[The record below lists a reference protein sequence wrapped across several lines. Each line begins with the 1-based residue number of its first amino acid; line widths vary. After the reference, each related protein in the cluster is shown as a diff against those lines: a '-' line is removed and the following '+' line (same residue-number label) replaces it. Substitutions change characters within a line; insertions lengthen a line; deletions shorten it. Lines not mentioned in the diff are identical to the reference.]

1 MTLMRRSARFIGS
14 ALPVGGRLALL
25 FATAGVLACGSARSV
40 PPAVGPGAQ
49 DARIEMDPVV
59 IEATPA
65 AGGVQIESFDAQELF
80 ELAGA
85 ALSQQ
90 RFDDAIRGYDR
101 LIKQFPESTYARP
114 SMYNRGLAQ
123 QGKKDWARAVDS
135 FRELA
140 DKYADHADAKDALF
154 KLGESYAE
162 LENWPSSGEVF
173 ARLLERKDLNS
184 DDRIEAIARRGFA
197 QLKLGDLDTAE
208 KTFHAALIYRQQ
220 IEKEE
225 RLATDFFLA
234 FAQYNLAQI
243 SHERFR
249 RTPIRLPEA
258 QMDRDLE
265 EKAALLLKA
274 QRSYIETIKYG
285 NPRWA
290 SAAGFQVGSLY
301 EELYDA
307 FMTAPIPAGL
317 DDEGRDVYREEL
329 RKKIRV
335 LLEKSVRWYRENLL
349 MVERLGVDTDWAQKT
364 KVAYAKLMRM
374 LDPGNK
380 TDPVLPGGADG
391 KQPEAP
397 GTPAAPERGG
407 SPRPAPPGTGDEIK
421 RRVL

>member
-1 MTLMRRSARFIGS
+1 MRRSSLVLGPLRATC
-14 ALPVGGRLALL
+14 LALRL
-25 FATAGVLACGSARSV
+25 GLVVAAGAGAGLGCGTTQPRPPILAPTEAH
-40 PPAVGPGAQ
+40 
-49 DARIEMDPVV
+49 IEMDPVV
-59 IEATPA
+59 IEAKPA

-80 ELAGA
+80 EQAGA
-85 ALSQQ
+85 ALSQN
-90 RFDDAIRGYDR
+90 RFDDAIQAYAR
-101 LIKQFPESTYARP
+101 LVKQFPGSTYARP
-114 SMYNRGLAQ
+114 SIYNRGLAF
-123 QGKKDWARAVDS
+123 QGKKDWASAVDS

-162 LENWPSSGEVF
+162 LENWPASGEVF
-173 ARLLERKDLNS
+173 ARLLDRKDLSS

-197 QLKLGDLDTAE
+197 QFKLGDLDTAE
-208 KTFHAALIYRQQ
+208 KTFHAALMFRQQ
-220 IEKEE
+220 VEKDE

-234 FAQYNLAQI
+234 FAQYHLAEI

-258 QMDRDLE
+258 QMDHDLE

-307 FMTAPIPAGL
+307 FMTAPIPSGL
-317 DDEGRDVYREEL
+317 DEEGRGIYREEL
-329 RKKIRV
+329 HKKIRV

-374 LDPGNK
+374 LDPSLKGD
-380 TDPVLPGGADG
+380 DPALPGEG
-391 KQPEAP
+391 KRPEAP
-397 GTPAAPERGG
+397 TVPTAPERGSG
-407 SPRPAPPGTGDEIK
+407 PHPVAPPDNDDVR

>member
-1 MTLMRRSARFIGS
+1 MTLMRRSLLLILIAG
-14 ALPVGGRLALL
+14 AGACGTTGTKGPVG
-25 FATAGVLACGSARSV
+25 
-40 PPAVGPGAQ
+40 PAPQPAAY
-49 DARIEMDPVV
+49 DMEPVV
-59 IEATPA
+59 IQATPA

-80 ELAGA
+80 EQAGA
-85 ALSQQ
+85 ALSQS
-90 RFDDAIRGYDR
+90 RFDDSIRAYER
-101 LIKQFPESTYARP
+101 LIKEFPASTYARP
-114 SMYNRGLAQ
+114 AMYNRGLAF
-123 QGKKDWARAVDS
+123 QGKKDWAKAVES
-135 FRELA
+135 FRALA
-140 DKYADHADAKDALF
+140 ETFASHPDAKDALF

-162 LENWPSSGEVF
+162 MENWPSSAEVF
-173 ARLLERKDLNS
+173 VRLLERKDLNA

-197 QLKLGDLDTAE
+197 QLKVGDLDTAE
-208 KTFHAALIYRQQ
+208 KTFHTALQYRQQ

-234 FAQYNLAQI
+234 FSQYNLAEI

-249 RTPIRLPEA
+249 RTPIRLPES

-265 EKAALLLKA
+265 EKASLLLKA

-307 FMTAPIPAGL
+307 FMAAPIPPGL
-317 DDEGRDVYREEL
+317 DQEGREVYREEL

-364 KVAYAKLMRM
+364 KVAYAKLLRI
-374 LDPGNK
+374 LDPAIK
-380 TDPVLPGGADG
+380 PDELAPPGS
-391 KQPEAP
+391 KPSQV
-397 GTPAAPERGG
+397 PAVPTAPERGG
-407 SPRPAPPGTGDEIK
+407 SRPAAPAGGEVQ
-421 RRVL
+421 RQVL